1 MGNRIASFFLGT
13 KFLDKII
20 MIKTLLVEDQ
30 ELVRTG
36 VKALLTTAKDI
47 SVIGLAS
54 SGEEAIDMLKDV
66 SPDVILM
73 DINMPGI
80 GGIEACRRIIQRFPS
95 IKIIALT
102 VHKDG
107 PVPQQL
113 LRLGV
118 PGFISKSSS
127 AEEMVNAIRQVVNG
141 KKYFCTDVANNLAF
155 SSILEGGVSPFEKLS
170 QRETEVVSLILQ
182 GKTIQEMS
190 DMLSISDKTINT
202 YRYRI
207 YEKLQIKNDVAL
219 TRMAVKFHYIDA
231 TLI

>member
-1 MGNRIASFFLGT
+1 
-13 KFLDKII
+13 
-20 MIKTLLVEDQ
+20 MINTVLVEDQ

-36 VKALLTTAKDI
+36 IEALLSTAENI
-47 SVIGLAS
+47 NVIGLAS
-54 SGEEAIDMLKDV
+54 TGEEAIVTVKEL
-66 SPDVILM
+66 SPDVVLM

-80 GGIEACRRIIQRFPS
+80 GGVEACRRIIQRHPDV
-95 IKIIALT
+95 KIIALT

-113 LRLGV
+113 LKLGV
-118 PGFISKSSS
+118 PGFISKSST
-127 AEEMVNAIRQVVNG
+127 AEEMVNAIQQVVSG
-141 KKYFCTDVANNLAF
+141 KRYFCTDVANNLAF
-155 SSILEGGVSPFEKLS
+155 SSVLDGGSSPFDKLS

-190 DMLSISDKTINT
+190 DMLAISDKTINT

-219 TRMAVKFHYIDA
+219 TCLAVKFDFIDA

>member
-1 MGNRIASFFLGT
+1 
-13 KFLDKII
+13 
-20 MIKTLLVEDQ
+20 MIDVLLVEDQ

-36 VKALLTTAKDI
+36 IESLLSTDEDI
-47 SVIGLAS
+47 EVVGLAS
-54 SGEEAIDMLKDV
+54 SGEEAIEAVQKL
-66 SPDVILM
+66 SPDIVLM

-80 GGIEACRRIIQRFPS
+80 GGVEACRRIIQRHPEV
-95 IKIIALT
+95 KIIALT

-113 LRLGV
+113 LKLGV

-127 AEEMVNAIRQVVNG
+127 AQEMVNAIKLVVSG
-141 KKYFCTDVANNLAF
+141 KRYFCNDVANNLAF
-155 SSILEGGVSPFEKLS
+155 SSVLNGGGSPFEKLS

-190 DMLSISDKTINT
+190 EMLSISDKTINT

-207 YEKLQIKNDVAL
+207 YDKLRIKNDVAL
-219 TRMAVKFHYIDA
+219 TCLAVKYQFIDA

>member
-1 MGNRIASFFLGT
+1 
-13 KFLDKII
+13 
-20 MIKTLLVEDQ
+20 MINTLLVEDQ

-36 VKALLTTAKDI
+36 IEALLSTAGNI
-47 SVIGLAS
+47 NVVGLAS
-54 SGEEAIDMLKDV
+54 TGEEAIDSVKEL
-66 SPDVILM
+66 SPDVVLM

-80 GGIEACRRIIQRFPS
+80 GGVEACRRIIQRHPDV
-95 IKIIALT
+95 KIIALT

-113 LRLGV
+113 LKLGV
-118 PGFISKSSS
+118 PGFISKSST
-127 AEEMVNAIRQVVNG
+127 AGEMVNAIQQVVDG
-141 KKYFCTDVANNLAF
+141 KRYFCTDVANNLAF
-155 SSILEGGVSPFEKLS
+155 SSVLDGGSSPFDKLS

-190 DMLSISDKTINT
+190 DMLWISDKTINT

-207 YEKLQIKNDVAL
+207 YEKLKIKNDVAL
-219 TRMAVKFHYIDA
+219 TCLAVKFEFIDA

>member
-1 MGNRIASFFLGT
+1 
-13 KFLDKII
+13 
-20 MIKTLLVEDQ
+20 MINTLLVEDQ

-36 VKALLTTAKDI
+36 IEALLSTAENI
-47 SVIGLAS
+47 NVIGLAS
-54 SGEEAIDMLKDV
+54 TGEQAIEAVEKI
-66 SPDVILM
+66 SPDVVLM

-80 GGIEACRRIIQRFPS
+80 GGVEACRRIIQRHPDV
-95 IKIIALT
+95 KIIALT

-113 LRLGV
+113 LKLGV

-127 AEEMVNAIRQVVNG
+127 AEEMVNAIQQVVSG
-141 KKYFCTDVANNLAF
+141 KRYFCTDVANNLAF
-155 SSILEGGVSPFEKLS
+155 SSVLDGGASPFDKLS

-182 GKTIQEMS
+182 GKTIKEMS
-190 DMLSISDKTINT
+190 NMLLISDKTINT

-207 YEKLQIKNDVAL
+207 YEKLRIKNDVAL
-219 TRMAVKFHYIDA
+219 TCLAVKFEFIDA

>member
-1 MGNRIASFFLGT
+1 
-13 KFLDKII
+13 
-20 MIKTLLVEDQ
+20 MINTLLVEDQ

-36 VKALLTTAKDI
+36 IEALLSTAENI
-47 SVIGLAS
+47 NVVGLAS
-54 SGEEAIDMLKDV
+54 TGEEAIDSVKEL
-66 SPDVILM
+66 SPDVVLM

-80 GGIEACRRIIQRFPS
+80 GGVEASRRIIQRHPDV
-95 IKIIALT
+95 KIIALT

-113 LRLGV
+113 LKLGV
-118 PGFISKSSS
+118 PGFISKSST
-127 AEEMVNAIRQVVNG
+127 AVEMVNAIQQVVNG
-141 KKYFCTDVANNLAF
+141 ERYFCTDVANNLAF
-155 SSILEGGVSPFEKLS
+155 SSVLDGGNSPFDKLS

-207 YEKLQIKNDVAL
+207 YEKLHLKNDVGL
-219 TRMAVKFHYIDA
+219 TCLAVKFNFIDA

>member
-1 MGNRIASFFLGT
+1 
-13 KFLDKII
+13 
-20 MIKTLLVEDQ
+20 MINTLLVEDQ

-36 VKALLTTAKDI
+36 IEALLSTAENI
-47 SVIGLAS
+47 NVVGLAS
-54 SGEEAIDMLKDV
+54 TGEEAIDSVKEL
-66 SPDVILM
+66 SPDVVLM

-80 GGIEACRRIIQRFPS
+80 GGVEACRRIIQRHPDV
-95 IKIIALT
+95 KIIALT

-113 LRLGV
+113 LKLGV
-118 PGFISKSSS
+118 PGFISKSST
-127 AEEMVNAIRQVVNG
+127 AGEMVNAIQQVVDG
-141 KKYFCTDVANNLAF
+141 KRYFCTDVANNLAF
-155 SSILEGGVSPFEKLS
+155 SSVLDGGSSPFDKLS

-190 DMLSISDKTINT
+190 DMLWISDKTINT

-207 YEKLQIKNDVAL
+207 YEKLKIKNDVAL
-219 TRMAVKFHYIDA
+219 TCLAVKFEFIDA